1 MISKKGIP
9 AYITPEGAAQIS
21 RKVRVR
27 RARRK
32 AKHTLTGSN
41 ATATPEEIE
50 EIRRLIL
57 AMFTGDFLPNM
68 AKGKF
73 ENELKWIEAQ
83 MDLKRSAP
91 LIQMTLGFYCGFQYG
106 FEMADKMHTLK

>member
-9 AYITPEGAAQIS
+9 AYITPEEAAQIS
-21 RKVRVR
+21 RKVRVK

-32 AKHTLTGSN
+32 AQHTLTGSN
-41 ATATPEEIE
+41 ATATPEEVE

-57 AMFTGDFLPNM
+57 AMFNGDFLTNM

-73 ENELKWIEAQ
+73 ENELQWIETQ

-91 LIQMTLGFYCGFQYG
+91 IIQMALGFYCGFQYG